1 MTRLLSAC
9 SHAIHDACCAR
20 KAQAVFALM
29 TCMPTPHA
37 VRDACSTGKTQAVF
51 VLTKFQS
58 QRFEFIFTS
67 LGKNTSGLFQTLMA
81 VFKAYDN
88 SRLYR
93 DLKLRGESLRL

>member
-1 MTRLLSAC
+1 MHVPRKIQVMFILKICMPS
-9 SHAIHDACCAR
+9 SRAICDACC
-20 KAQAVFALM
+20 F
-29 TCMPTPHA
+29 
-37 VRDACSTGKTQAVF
+37 TGKTQAVF

-93 DLKLRGESLRL
+93 DLKLRGERLSGVIGIQA

>member
-1 MTRLLSAC
+1 MLSAM
-9 SHAIHDACCAR
+9 HDA
-20 KAQAVFALM
+20 L
-29 TCMPTPHA
+29 
-37 VRDACSTGKTQAVF
+37 CSSGKTQAVY

-93 DLKLRGESLRL
+93 DLKLRGERLSGVIGIQA